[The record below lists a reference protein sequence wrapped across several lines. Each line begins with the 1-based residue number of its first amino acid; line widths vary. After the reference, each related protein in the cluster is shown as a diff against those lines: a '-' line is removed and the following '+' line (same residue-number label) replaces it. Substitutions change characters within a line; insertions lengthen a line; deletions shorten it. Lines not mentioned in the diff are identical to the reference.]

1 MHEVMQ
7 TTYHEYKR
15 LARPPWKVSLDNDSI
30 VIRHE
35 SHDRPQQHLV
45 ARLVF
50 NSNPLEPADGYF
62 TMYFWIKGYQGAFGL
77 HFKSAES
84 SVPPSKLT
92 IAFPKILINLLDT
105 RHGDLQTELASRCQP
120 YLIFLKASDDLSS
133 RMLNPHFVKELN
145 SFWNGDKASL

>member
-50 NSNPLEPADGYF
+50 NSNPLEPSDGYF
-62 TMYFWIKGYQGAFGL
+62 TMYFWIDGYQGAFGL

-84 SVPPSKLT
+84 NMPPSALT
-92 IAFPKILINLLDT
+92 IAFPKILINLLST
-105 RHGDLQTELASRCQP
+105 RHGDLQTELASWCQP
-120 YLIFLKASDDLSS
+120 YLIFLKASDDLSPQ
-133 RMLNPHFVKELN
+133 MLKPHVVRELN
-145 SFWNGDKASL
+145 SFWNSD

>member
-35 SHDRPQQHLV
+35 IHDRPQQHLV

-133 RMLNPHFVKELN
+133 QMLNPHFVKELN

>member
-50 NSNPLEPADGYF
+50 NSNPLEPSDGYF
-62 TMYFWIKGYQGAFGL
+62 TMYFWIGGYQGACGL

-84 SVPPSKLT
+84 NMPPSTLT
-92 IAFPKILINLLDT
+92 IAFPKILINLVTT
-105 RHGDLQTELASRCQP
+105 RHGDIQAELASRCQP
-120 YLIFLKASDDLSS
+120 YLIFLKASDDLSPH
-133 RMLNPHFVKELN
+133 MLKPHFVSELN
-145 SFWNGDKASL
+145 SFWNSD

>member
-35 SHDRPQQHLV
+35 SHDRPQHHLV

-50 NSNPLEPADGYF
+50 NSNPLEPSDGYF
-62 TMYFWIKGYQGAFGL
+62 TMYFWIVGYQGACGL

-84 SVPPSKLT
+84 NMPPSALT
-92 IAFPKILINLLDT
+92 IAFPKILINLVTT

-120 YLIFLKASDDLSS
+120 YLIFLKASDDLSPH
-133 RMLNPHFVKELN
+133 MLKPHFVSELN
-145 SFWNGDKASL
+145 SFWNSD